1 MLGDGSQPAVA
12 PKEPTM
18 SDHSTRRSARREEA
32 TTLVKSATAKE
43 RKELARDRERGED
56 LLALIER
63 RKSVIVESFYDLG
76 VALRELLRRELFR
89 ALGHASFKALLAE
102 RQVMSEAQA
111 YKLIALVEHLPRE
124 EALRLGQEKAAALV
138 AYAEATPEPDRPA
151 ELARADAP
159 IGGKPLSKVSV
170 RDLKAAAVA
179 ARGKRPARPA
189 TPAARERR
197 QHAAA
202 LVKAARAALRRGGI
216 TRATVVVKGA
226 QVVATFAASAVE
238 RLLEDRG

>member
-1 MLGDGSQPAVA
+1 
-12 PKEPTM
+12 M
-18 SDHSTRRSARREEA
+18 SDRSSHRPSRRETP

-43 RKELARDRERGED
+43 RKQLARDRERGED

-76 VALRELLRRELFR
+76 VALRELLRRELYR
-89 ALGHASFKALLAE
+89 ALGHPSFKALLEE
-102 RQVMSEAQA
+102 RRVMSEAQA

-151 ELARADAP
+151 ELARTDAP

-179 ARGKRPARPA
+179 SRAKRPARTA

-197 QHAAA
+197 RHEAV
-202 LVKAARAALRRGGI
+202 LVKAARAALRRAGI
-216 TRATVVVKGA
+216 ARAKVVVKGA

-238 RLLEDRG
+238 RLLDRG